1 LKFGVLRAGVSAP
14 EGTEHAGV
22 LHEMTAGAEL
32 AEQLGFYSFW
42 VTEHHFASDRG
53 YRPFELP
60 DERYT
65 TIDYDLSADPLQLLT
80 YVAARTS
87 TIRLGT
93 GVVLLHVTHP
103 VRMAEKAMLLDALSN
118 GRLEL
123 GVGRG
128 ATPYES
134 GVWDVPA
141 EQDANQRRFDEALA
155 IIRGLWSGEP
165 FEFDGEYYKVPWVA
179 GVLPKPLQQPA
190 PIWIGSASLGSSGL
204 AAKQHLPYATITW
217 PLTSLDMYRQ
227 KLALFREEADKAGY
241 DITGVDLPHVLFL
254 HCAETDEQAAE
265 EAFEYLL
272 QFQYLLEQH
281 YEIIKRYGNQQVTFG
296 SDAGG
301 FGDLEGLARFPI
313 EHHVIGSPETCIER
327 IDWFRRELD
336 CTYLLL
342 NVGYGA
348 MPYELMERS
357 MRLFSER
364 VMPHYAAQSVAV

>member
-1 LKFGVLRAGVSAP
+1 MAD
-14 EGTEHAGV
+14 
-22 LHEMTAGAEL
+22 GAEL
-32 AEQLGFYSFW
+32 AEQLGFCSFW

-60 DERYT
+60 DEQYT
-65 TIDYDLSADPLQLLT
+65 TIDYDLSADPLGSSRTSRRGQHDQARHGRRPAPRDAPGADGGEGD
-80 YVAARTS
+80 AAR
-87 TIRLGT
+87 RALGRAAR
-93 GVVLLHVTHP
+93 V
-103 VRMAEKAMLLDALSN
+103 
-118 GRLEL
+118 

-134 GVWDVPA
+134 GVWGVPA
-141 EQDANQRRFDEALA
+141 EQEANQKRFDEALA
-155 IIRGLWSGEP
+155 IIRGLWPGEP

-179 GVLPKPLQQPA
+179 GLLPKPVQQPA

-217 PLTSLDMYRQ
+217 PLTSLDMYRE
-227 KLALFREEADKAGY
+227 KLTLFRDEADKAGY

-281 YEIIKRYGNQQVTFG
+281 YEIIKRYGSQQVTFG

-313 EHHVIGSPETCIER
+313 EHHVIGSPETCVER
-327 IDWFRRELD
+327 IDWFRRELG

-364 VMPHYAAQSVAV
+364 VLPHYAAQPVAV